1 MNYLIGVA
9 SKDHVELGVAGG
21 FCQLCHGKS
30 APLNRMKAGDW
41 LIYYAPKKSLKTK
54 EPCQE
59 FIALGQILPGE
70 AYPFEMAPDF
80 IPDRKDIS
88 FLKNIQSVPLEAV
101 ADFPLWQEYRSRLR
115 FGHFQIPEELFNFIV
130 SGMKKEG

>member
-1 MNYLIGVA
+1 MSRKISTFESNEGRRLA
-9 SKDHVELGVAGG
+9 DLLRT
-21 FCQLCHGKS
+21 Q
-30 APLNRMKAGDW
+30 
-41 LIYYAPKKSLKTK
+41 KSLKTK

>member
-1 MNYLIGVA
+1 MNYWVGVA
-9 SKDHVELGVAGG
+9 SKDHVKLGVAGG

-41 LIYYAPKKSLKTK
+41 LIYYAPKQSLKSK

-70 AYPFEMAPDF
+70 AYPFEMAPGF
-80 IPDRKDIS
+80 TPDRKDIE
-88 FLKNIQSVPLEAV
+88 FLKIIQSVPLKAV
-101 ADFPLWQEYRSRLR
+101 ADLPLWQEYRSRLR
-115 FGHFQIPEELFNFIV
+115 FGHFQIPEELFTFIA
-130 SGMKKEG
+130 SGMKKEV

>member
-1 MNYLIGVA
+1 MNYWIGVA
-9 SKDHVELGVAGG
+9 SKNHVELGVAGG

-41 LIYYAPKKSLKTK
+41 LIYYAPKQSLKSK

-70 AYPFEMAPDF
+70 AYPFEMAPGF
-80 IPDRKDIS
+80 TPDRKDID
-88 FLKNIQSVPLEAV
+88 FLKNIQSVPLKAV
-101 ADFPLWQEYRSRLR
+101 AELPLWQEYRSRLR
-115 FGHFQIPEELFNFIV
+115 FGHFQIPEQLFSFIA
-130 SGMKKEG
+130 SGMKKEV